1 MIKIGKTLTV
11 DPKTTSIRAYKYT
24 DFPKGTWLSMEYVMP
39 IDFDLVDVMVENK
52 KKVVPAWFDGKNW
65 IGLRLRKGDV
75 LNRWKRNLEYS

>member
-1 MIKIGKTLTV
+1 
-11 DPKTTSIRAYKYT
+11 
-24 DFPKGTWLSMEYVMP
+24 MP